1 MKQMLFR
8 LHMMQI
14 KLSQRNHEKFGH
26 VMPEKCCDCQ
36 QPHCETK
43 TPIQSWLGHDAAR
56 FVTQWWKGNREASLL
71 LLACRFLRCL
81 SQWRLWL
88 GSRVGEA
95 KNPGPAG
102 TRSTARKRAQKGADS
117 QNLAMQLLSVLENFQ
132 GTRQTK
138 RAKTNPGLAQLLLD
152 TLNTALYEKWPDT
165 DIADTMIETLQPF
178 VNVSDEMDLNC
189 DKPNWDDWKQ
199 TDKHGGWE
207 WSAQSSKHYQP
218 QNETWHKPGTK
229 WQDRSTDQWPAIGQT
244 SRKETQSTKLTTSS
258 QPPPVSWK
266 GPKFAAKVQWLEWNA
281 VPTLCTLN
289 QIKSRLE
296 EGKPVEAN
304 LLVTKDPEVWKE
316 IQHLWNAYGVNAS
329 LTVATVASA
338 TSSGQTVSV
347 WWDLAKQHSHK
358 PFRTKVEL
366 RQATQTPGPVP
377 IKAKAID
384 LKIDE
389 SARPVTV
396 RILAPE
402 FYRRFVLGVQGMD
415 NPQTIIS
422 EVAQMLGCRTATLCG
437 GNWQVVQHKHGTIVI
452 GHVKVA
458 PDLAQKLVPLSG
470 KRALFFT
477 KVDKQTKSLVAWISR
492 AKETTAEDYFNHAWT
507 QAQNKKLPL
516 VLRQGGNNDL
526 GIASIAA
533 TDLDQNQPRSFQLL
547 GAPRYWNHEDILVFL
562 KKTQWKDAEI
572 KDRLRRGPEV
582 AWIFKAVPAPLQ
594 NSDDKGVF

>member
-1 MKQMLFR
+1 M
-8 LHMMQI
+8 
-14 KLSQRNHEKFGH
+14 
-26 VMPEKCCDCQ
+26 
-36 QPHCETK
+36 
-43 TPIQSWLGHDAAR
+43 
-56 FVTQWWKGNREASLL
+56 
-71 LLACRFLRCL
+71 
-81 SQWRLWL
+81 
-88 GSRVGEA
+88 
-95 KNPGPAG
+95 
-102 TRSTARKRAQKGADS
+102 
-117 QNLAMQLLSVLENFQ
+117 
-132 GTRQTK
+132 
-138 RAKTNPGLAQLLLD
+138 
-152 TLNTALYEKWPDT
+152 
-165 DIADTMIETLQPF
+165 
-178 VNVSDEMDLNC
+178 
-189 DKPNWDDWKQ
+189 
-199 TDKHGGWE
+199 
-207 WSAQSSKHYQP
+207 
-218 QNETWHKPGTK
+218 
-229 WQDRSTDQWPAIGQT
+229 
-244 SRKETQSTKLTTSS
+244 
-258 QPPPVSWK
+258 
-266 GPKFAAKVQWLEWNA
+266 
-281 VPTLCTLN
+281 
-289 QIKSRLE
+289 E

-316 IQHLWNAYGVNAS
+316 IQHLWNAYVVNTS

-402 FYRRFVLGVQGMD
+402 FYRRFVPGVQGMD

-526 GIASIAA
+526 GIAGIAA

-594 NSDDKGVF
+594 NSDDKGVFWQFCDSEGICTFTITPERHGKTKKAHMEWLKPPNKNWNLNFNPLDSSSQTAGSGQPNLRCSTAAGTVPATLLDSTQSQASQEVPKAEENGDNGNARGRSPRRKQNGAGDPLVQPGPSDPKDLFLVDYPGRTVEDPKGQGDCGFCTAARAVAYTDKART